1 MGDWRFFFFLMSIQ
15 MVFQN
20 NLSGLNLKKVINA
33 TKIYNLQSIQMGN
46 HIKTRV
52 HTFRKLVNGVF
63 IEVIL
68 AA

>member
-1 MGDWRFFFFLMSIQ
+1 

-20 NLSGLNLKKVINA
+20 NLSGLNLKKGYQCHQNIQFAVC
-33 TKIYNLQSIQMGN
+33 SIRN

-52 HTFRKLVNGVF
+52 HTFRELVNGVF